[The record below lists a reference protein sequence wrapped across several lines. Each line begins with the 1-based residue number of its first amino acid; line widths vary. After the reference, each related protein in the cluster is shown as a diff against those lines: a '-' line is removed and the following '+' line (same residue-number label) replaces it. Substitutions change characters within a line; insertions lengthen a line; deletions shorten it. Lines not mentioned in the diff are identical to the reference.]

1 MNRPPHE
8 PLRPMSRRG
17 DGPRRVPGGHRI
29 MRESDHGPWPWPAEG
44 WHRLLPASD
53 SDEAAAGL
61 AYARSGQI
69 ATLKIES
76 GVVAAT
82 VQGHA
87 GRPYTTTVR
96 WAPLSRAIV
105 DRFVSLLAADG
116 AVAGAV
122 LLDELPPRVELLL
135 AEAGAELR
143 PPDPEA
149 GAVADEAVAVHCS
162 CARATGCR
170 HQVAL
175 AWLLQE
181 RWAEDPWR
189 LLELRGLSRADL
201 QDRIRLERRAG
212 TESAETGPAEPGTVW
227 TAPIGSFWRP
237 GPSIGELD
245 AMPPAHHAPLAI
257 LRRLGPSPLEGR
269 FPLVGLLDSALEAIA
284 QEGRRLSTIGDA
296 EVELDLD
303 EHEDGEAARTASAN
317 ADDDPATAGENS
329 IDRAGTIET
338 TPAAAS
344 PLPKARRATA
354 KRIDRGH
361 RGTA

>member
-1 MNRPPHE
+1 
-8 PLRPMSRRG
+8 
-17 DGPRRVPGGHRI
+17 

-296 EVELDLD
+296 EVELDLH

-329 IDRAGTIET
+329 TDRAGTIET